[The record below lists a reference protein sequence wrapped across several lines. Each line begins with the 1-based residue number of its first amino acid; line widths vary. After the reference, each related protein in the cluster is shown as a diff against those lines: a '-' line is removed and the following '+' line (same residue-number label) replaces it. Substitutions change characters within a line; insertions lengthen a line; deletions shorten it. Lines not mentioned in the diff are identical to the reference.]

1 MARGKC
7 FLLDF
12 DMNVQQ
18 NKEKKNRK
26 KPDSNWIPIT
36 AQKDRERRVSRYSR
50 KRLRDTDNKTEAAS
64 SSVTVLSSSASDHDS
79 ESDHNRR
86 GISISDTTTDSEV
99 SDSTRYR
106 KRHPDDSQEAQHF
119 RKLLTEESVKLLE
132 NEYPPMTT
140 QDRVQ
145 YWNLSSELIQIEEEF
160 DLEIDPEQNTV
171 TKPLR
176 SERVSTNCCGQS
188 IR

>member
-1 MARGKC
+1 M
-7 FLLDF
+7 
-12 DMNVQQ
+12 
-18 NKEKKNRK
+18 
-26 KPDSNWIPIT
+26 
-36 AQKDRERRVSRYSR
+36 SRYSR
-50 KRLRDTDNKTEAAS
+50 KRFRDTDSKTEAAS

-86 GISISDTTTDSEV
+86 GISISDSTSDSEI

-106 KRHPDDSQEAQHF
+106 KKHPDDSQEAQHF
-119 RKLLTEESVKLLE
+119 RKLLTEESLKMLE

-145 YWNLSSELIQIEEEF
+145 YWNLSSEFVQIEDEF
-160 DLEIDPEQNTV
+160 NLEIDPEQITI

-176 SERVSTNCCGQS
+176 SERVSDLFFS
-188 IR
+188 IYCEIIE